1 MAEKSIL
8 TRAEYW
14 LARGHDDGLD
24 DLPKFY
30 HDCPGMGASGCY
42 PVIATFGG
50 SGLLPLATI
59 LQGGEVR
66 ESRWGLD
73 TTGQEYTP
81 IPIAYCPFCGLELV
95 EV

>member
-8 TRAEYW
+8 TRAESW

-24 DLPKFY
+24 HLPKFY

-42 PVIATFGG
+42 PVIATFDG
-50 SGLLPLATI
+50 
-59 LQGGEVR
+59 
-66 ESRWGLD
+66 RWGLD
-73 TTGQEYTP
+73 TTGQEYAP